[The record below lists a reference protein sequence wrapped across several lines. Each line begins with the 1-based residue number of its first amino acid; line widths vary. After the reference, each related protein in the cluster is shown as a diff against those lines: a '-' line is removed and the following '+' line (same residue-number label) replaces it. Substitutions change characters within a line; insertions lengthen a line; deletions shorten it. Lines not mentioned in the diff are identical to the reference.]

1 MIILIFVGD
10 EMESKAEKQKV
21 KELGTKK
28 ESRLVYE
35 GHSLDLRVDT
45 FVVEGRRKVTEVVQK
60 SGAVVVVAMDA
71 LGQIL
76 LIRQWR
82 RSLGKI
88 MIELPAGTMD
98 EGEDPV
104 VSAQRELQEET
115 GFWAGSLE
123 AVGGFY
129 PAPSYSNDYLHLFF
143 AKDLEKKPL
152 PQDDDEGIDLT
163 PMSIST
169 ALELVENGTII
180 DAKSIIGILRCAKY
194 FT

>member
-1 MIILIFVGD
+1 MK
-10 EMESKAEKQKV
+10 SNAEKQRL
-21 KELGTKK
+21 KEVSIEK
-28 ESRLVYE
+28 ESRLIYE
-35 GHSLDLRVDT
+35 GRSLDLRVDT
-45 FVVEGRRKVTEVVQK
+45 FVVEGRHKVTEVVQK
-60 SGAVVVVAMDA
+60 SGAVVIVAKDGQ
-71 LGQIL
+71 GQIL

-88 MIELPAGTMD
+88 IVELPAGTLD
-98 EGEDPV
+98 EGEEPLV
-104 VSAQRELQEET
+104 CAQRELQEET
-115 GFWAGSLE
+115 GFWAGSLTPM
-123 AVGGFY
+123 GGFY